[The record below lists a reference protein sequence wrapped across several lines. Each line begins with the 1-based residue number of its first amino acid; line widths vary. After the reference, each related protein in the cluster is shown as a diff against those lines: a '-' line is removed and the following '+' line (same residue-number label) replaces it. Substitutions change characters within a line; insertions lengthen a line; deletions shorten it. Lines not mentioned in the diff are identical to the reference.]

1 MNLSTSK
8 TATVTQTG
16 PRATTF
22 WRTRTAAEF
31 SEADITVIADE
42 LRRIVIPD
50 ERWPLARQGHV
61 PEAIVIMVAEWPI
74 SSVSRR
80 IDALM
85 SAVTIAALA
94 GSAAAALVIYH
105 TTAQLALHL
114 PEFEALVASWSA
126 VVKQHE
132 ASGISRR
139 CAPPEKP
146 PSKATTS
153 PDLTAGGPK
162 INYRKYLSSSAWRSS
177 SVRLREF
184 EASGFQCRLCPNSV
198 AQGHALE
205 AHHRTYERVGC
216 EADGDLTALCR
227 DCHRGVTSML
237 RARRYAA
244 SQPAASD
251 FVPAIAE
258 PEPLFDPF
266 TIGETK

>member
-1 MNLSTSK
+1 MYLSTST
-8 TATVTQTG
+8 TATVVQIS

-22 WRTRTAAEF
+22 WRTRTAPEF

-42 LRRIVIPD
+42 LRRIVIFD
-50 ERWPLARQGHV
+50 ERWPLARQGNV
-61 PEAIVIMVAEWPI
+61 PEAVVMMVAEWPV

-105 TTAQLALHL
+105 TMAQLALHL

-126 VVKQHE
+126 VDSQHE
-132 ASGISRR
+132 ASGIFRR
-139 CAPPEKP
+139 CVPPEQP
-146 PSKATTS
+146 PKATAS

-162 INYRKYLSSSAWRSS
+162 INYRKYLSSSDWRSNP
-177 SVRLREF
+177 VRLREF
-184 EASGFQCRLCPNSV
+184 ETSGFQCRLCPNSV

-205 AHHRTYERVGC
+205 AHHRTYERLGC
-216 EADGDLTALCR
+216 EADGDLTALCPN
-227 DCHRGVTSML
+227 CHVGVTSML

-244 SQPAASD
+244 SPPAASD
-251 FVPAIAE
+251 YVPVIAE

-266 TIGETK
+266 TIGVKK